1 MMKPDLYKEASKIWQ
16 QLTKG
21 THEEELK
28 FELDVYRKLLNF
40 FMVGDYY
47 YYIFDVKK
55 AAFDF
60 VSSEITNILG
70 YSLKEIDV
78 PFFISKMHPEDQP
91 WFLNFEN
98 KVTQFFSTLSFEQ
111 IPNYKVS
118 YDYRV
123 RKKNGDYIRI
133 LQQVITIQY
142 DKENPVLRTLGVHT
156 DISHLKKEGYPVL
169 SLIGLNGEPSYMDV
183 KVEQRFNVSYSGMT
197 KREYQILHK
206 LAEGKSS
213 EEISELFFI
222 SKATVNTH
230 RKNILK
236 KTGCINT
243 AELMSLAVK
252 KGWI

>member
-1 MMKPDLYKEASKIWQ
+1 
-16 QLTKG
+16 
-21 THEEELK
+21 
-28 FELDVYRKLLNF
+28 
-40 FMVGDYY
+40 
-47 YYIFDVKK
+47 
-55 AAFDF
+55 
-60 VSSEITNILG
+60 
-70 YSLKEIDV
+70 LKEIDV

-98 KVTQFFSTLSFEQ
+98 KVTQFFNTLSFEQ

-156 DISHLKKEGYPVL
+156 DISHLKKEGHPVL

-183 KVEQRFNVSYSGMT
+183 KVEERFNVSYSGMT

-230 RKNILK
+230 RKI
-236 KTGCINT
+236 
-243 AELMSLAVK
+243 S
-252 KGWI
+252 

>member
-1 MMKPDLYKEASKIWQ
+1 MKSDLYKEAGKIWQ
-16 QLTKG
+16 QLTNG
-21 THEEELK
+21 SREEELK
-28 FELDVYRKLLNF
+28 FELDVYKKLLSF

-55 AAFDF
+55 GAFDF
-60 VSSEITNILG
+60 VSEDVTSVLG
-70 YSLKEIDV
+70 YSLEEINV

-98 KVTQFFSTLSFEQ
+98 KVSQFFSTLPYEK

-123 RKKNGDYIRI
+123 QKKNGDFIRI
-133 LQQVITIQY
+133 LQQVVTIQY

-156 DISHLKKEGYPVL
+156 DISHLKKQGQPVL

-183 KVEQRFNVSYSGMT
+183 KVEKRFPVSYSGMT

-213 EEISELFFI
+213 EEISALFFI
-222 SKATVNTH
+222 SKTTVDTH

-243 AELMSLAVK
+243 VGLMSLAVK